1 MDTTKEGRLEGT
13 LCVRA
18 QITAD
23 GVPFNVNFQ
32 EEEKSPDQQ
41 ARRRTS
47 RAIAPARIS
56 SVLGSPGLKIS
67 NYNILQ
73 LEEKNQK

>member
-23 GVPFNVNFQ
+23 GVPFNVSSAIKHFQ
-32 EEEKSPDQQ
+32 EEEKSPHQQ

-73 LEEKNQK
+73 